1 MLLPLE
7 VTTFAALTFKFNL
20 PPALTPMLLFSVK
33 VPVAVKFKVAAE
45 VLLVAAAVMALVTT
59 MLPPVPVLVVPA

>member
-1 MLLPLE
+1 
-7 VTTFAALTFKFNL
+7 
-20 PPALTPMLLFSVK
+20 VK